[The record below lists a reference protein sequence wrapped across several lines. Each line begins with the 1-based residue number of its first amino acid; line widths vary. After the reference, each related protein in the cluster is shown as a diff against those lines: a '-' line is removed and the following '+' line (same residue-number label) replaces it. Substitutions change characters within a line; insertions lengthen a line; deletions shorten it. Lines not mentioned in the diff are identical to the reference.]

1 MVSSI
6 DNISSPS
13 QSASHYEKDDP
24 VHRETSPWAAT
35 GAEALGQRQFR
46 LLANGLNRSRGSL
59 RQSEVRFI

>member
-1 MVSSI
+1 MYGETPVMVSSI

-46 LLANGLNRSRGSL
+46 LLAIAGQWNDG
-59 RQSEVRFI
+59 

>member
-1 MVSSI
+1 MYGETPVMVSSI

-24 VHRETSPWAAT
+24 VHRETSPWAAR

-46 LLANGLNRSRGSL
+46 LFAIAGQWNDG
-59 RQSEVRFI
+59 